1 MRRLRKKLNEWTS
14 QVIDLPPDVTL
25 DLPRL
30 ILIGNRRIV
39 IENHRGLIHFSDE
52 QLKLAINNGVLE
64 LLGNEL
70 IIRTISS
77 DEISIEGR
85 INELKYIMDGN
96 R

>member
-30 ILIGNRRIV
+30 TLIGNRRIV
-39 IENHRGLIHFSDE
+39 IENHRGLIHFSGE
-52 QLKLAINNGVLE
+52 RLKLAINNGVLE
-64 LLGNEL
+64 MLGNEL
-70 IIRTISS
+70 IIRTIST

-85 INELKYIMDGN
+85 IDELKYLMDGN

>member
-30 ILIGNRRIV
+30 TLIGNRKLF
-39 IENHRGLIHFSDE
+39 IENHRGLVQFSSE
-52 QLKLAINNGVLE
+52 HLKLAIHNGLLE
-64 LLGNEL
+64 LLGSDL
-70 IIRTISS
+70 MIRTISAE
-77 DEISIEGR
+77 EISIEGL
-85 INELKYIMDGN
+85 INELKYIMNGN

>member
-30 ILIGNRRIV
+30 TLIGNRRIV
-39 IENHRGLIHFSDE
+39 IENHRGLVHFSDA

-70 IIRTISS
+70 IIRTISA

-85 INELKYIMDGN
+85 IDELKYIMNGN

>member
-30 ILIGNRRIV
+30 TLIGNRRLS
-39 IENHRGLIHFSDE
+39 IENHRGLMHFSSE
-52 QLKLAINNGVLE
+52 LMKLAISNGHLE
-64 LLGNEL
+64 LQGKEL
-70 IIRTISS
+70 MIRTITLE
-77 DEISIEGR
+77 EISVEGL
-85 INELKYIMDGN
+85 IYELKYIMNGN

>member
-1 MRRLRKKLNEWTS
+1 MRRLRKRLNEWTS

-30 ILIGNRRIV
+30 TLIGNRKIV
-39 IENHRGLIHFSDE
+39 IENHRGLIHFSGE
-52 QLKLAINNGVLE
+52 QMKLAINNGVLE

-70 IIRTISS
+70 IIRTIST

-85 INELKYIMDGN
+85 IDQLKYLMNGN

>member
-30 ILIGNRRIV
+30 TMIGNRRIM
-39 IENHRGLIHFSDE
+39 IENHRGLIHFSGE

-70 IIRTISS
+70 IIRTISI

-85 INELKYIMDGN
+85 IDELKYLINGN

>member
-30 ILIGNRRIV
+30 TLIGNRRIV
-39 IENHRGLIHFSDE
+39 IENHRGLIHFSGE
-52 QLKLAINNGVLE
+52 QMKLAINNGVLE

-70 IIRTISS
+70 IIRTISI

-85 INELKYIMDGN
+85 IDELKYLMNGN